1 MVHFKLF
8 WKMLKI
14 PKKPTLKSSRTGQNM
29 IEYILVFVA
38 VVVFLITTVGPGGMY
53 SNKIEESLGN
63 AVLGAKCMTA
73 AICYE
78 LDPADCSPTPAG
90 CP

>member
-1 MVHFKLF
+1 
-8 WKMLKI
+8 MLKNH
-14 PKKPTLKSSRTGQNM
+14 KKSNLKNNHQGQNM

-38 VVVFLITTVGPGGMY
+38 VVVFLITAVGPGGIF

-78 LDPADCSPTPAG
+78 PDPADCPSTPAG

>member
-1 MVHFKLF
+1 
-8 WKMLKI
+8 MLKNH
-14 PKKPTLKSSRTGQNM
+14 KKSNLKINYNGQSM

-38 VVVFLITTVGPGGMY
+38 VVVFLIAAVGPGGIF

-63 AVLGAKCMTA
+63 AVLGAKCMTT
-73 AICYE
+73 AICYD
-78 LDPADCSPTPAG
+78 LTGCPTPPSI